1 MLYGADNFGNVIKTE
16 QTMQKI
22 FFFVFQIGMKANGVS
37 TSDVKDEV
45 EAIDVDHEEGL
56 CIE

>member
-1 MLYGADNFGNVIKTE
+1 
-16 QTMQKI
+16 MQKI